1 VLPKINNQALLFLL
15 QQILL
20 NYISRRKPINCLLK
34 CTQGVK
40 ARSGKLPTSILYIY
54 ILIEKKKSVL
64 NGSLVIE
71 NNQ

>member
-1 VLPKINNQALLFLL
+1 M
-15 QQILL
+15 
-20 NYISRRKPINCLLK
+20 NCLLK

-40 ARSGKLPTSILYIY
+40 ARSGKLPTSVLYIY